1 MKKIAV
7 LTSGGDAPGMNP
19 AIRSV
24 VRTAIYKG
32 LEVVGV
38 KHGYKG
44 LIEKDFFPM
53 HRGSVADIVQRG
65 GTILLSARCEEFKTE
80 EGRKTAYANMR
91 EEGIDALVVIGGD
104 GSLKGVQKINAE
116 SEIKAVGIPGTI
128 DNDLSCTD
136 YTIGVD
142 TAMNTILDAINKIR
156 DTATSHERTF
166 VIECMGRDSGY
177 LALMTGLAGGAEY
190 ILVPEID
197 FTPQQVCDKI
207 TQGFDRGKLHSL
219 ILIAEG
225 VKAPFSDL
233 SEYNGSP
240 GMAMGD
246 LIRERTGMETRVTIL
261 GHLQRGGS
269 PTATDR
275 IVASRMGGKAV
286 DLILEGK
293 RNKMVT
299 YKDNSIGFCDVED
312 AIKKTETI
320 NMDIYNLANI
330 LSM

>member
-1 MKKIAV
+1 MNKVAV

-44 LIEKDFFPM
+44 LINKDFYPM
-53 HRGSVADIVQRG
+53 NRGSVADIIQRG

-80 EGRKTAYANMR
+80 EGRKKAYANMR
-91 EEGIDALVVIGGD
+91 EEGIDGLIVIGGD

-128 DNDLSCTD
+128 DNDLSGTD

-225 VKAPFSDL
+225 VKAPFADL

-246 LIRERTGMETRVTIL
+246 LIREKTGMETRVTIL

-275 IVASRMGGKAV
+275 IVASRMGYKAV
-286 DLILEGK
+286 DLLLKGK
-293 RNKMVT
+293 RDKVVN
-299 YKDNSIGFCDVED
+299 YKDNSIGYCDIAD
-312 AIKKTETI
+312 AVVKKQEI
-320 NMDIYNLANI
+320 NMDIHKLANI

>member
-24 VRTAIYKG
+24 ARTAIFYN
-32 LEVVGV
+32 LEVVGI
-38 KHGYKG
+38 KHGYEG
-44 LIEKDFFPM
+44 LINKDFFPM
-53 HRGSVADIVQRG
+53 NRGSVADIIQRG
-65 GTILLSARCEEFKTE
+65 GTVLLSARCEEFKTE
-80 EGRKTAYANMR
+80 EGRKKAYKNMR
-91 EEGIDALVVIGGD
+91 DENIDALVVIGGD
-104 GSLKGVQKINAE
+104 GSLRGVQKINQE
-116 SEIKAVGIPGTI
+116 SEIRAVGIPATI

-142 TAMNTILDAINKIR
+142 TAMNTILDAVNKIR

-177 LALMTGLAGGAEY
+177 LALMAGLAGGAEF

-197 FTPQQVCDKI
+197 FTPQEVSERI
-207 TQGFDRGKLHSL
+207 VQGFERGKLHSL

-225 VKAPFSDL
+225 VKAPFADL
-233 SEYNGSP
+233 TGYNGSP
-240 GMAMGD
+240 GLAMGD
-246 LIRERTGMETRVTIL
+246 LIRETTGMETRVTIL

-275 IVASRMGGKAV
+275 IIASRMGAEAV
-286 DLILEGK
+286 EILIEGE
-293 RNKMVT
+293 RNKMVN
-299 YKDNSIGFCDVED
+299 YKDNSIGSCSIED
-312 AIKKTETI
+312 SIEKVQQI
-320 NMDIYNLANI
+320 DMDIYNLASI

>member
-24 VRTAIYKG
+24 VRTAIYHG
-32 LEVVGV
+32 LEVVGIR
-38 KHGYKG
+38 HGYKG

-53 HRGSVADIVQRG
+53 KRGSVADIVQRG

-80 EGRKTAYANMR
+80 AGRKKAYANMQ
-91 EEGIDALVVIGGD
+91 EEGIDGLVVIGGD
-104 GSLKGVQKINAE
+104 GSLRGVQKINAE
-116 SEIKAVGIPGTI
+116 SDIKAVGIPGTI
-128 DNDLSCTD
+128 DNDLACTD

-142 TAMNTILDAINKIR
+142 TAMNTIVEAINKIR

-207 TQGFDRGKLHSL
+207 TQGFKRGKLHSL

-225 VKAPFSDL
+225 VKAPFADL
-233 SEYNGSP
+233 TEYHGSP

-246 LIRERTGMETRVTIL
+246 LIREKLVW
-261 GHLQRGGS
+261 
-269 PTATDR
+269 
-275 IVASRMGGKAV
+275 K
-286 DLILEGK
+286 LE
-293 RNKMVT
+293 
-299 YKDNSIGFCDVED
+299 
-312 AIKKTETI
+312 
-320 NMDIYNLANI
+320 
-330 LSM
+330 

>member
-24 VRTAIYKG
+24 VRTAIYYN

-38 KHGYKG
+38 RHGYKG

-53 HRGSVADIVQRG
+53 DRGSVGDIIQRG

-80 EGRKTAYANMR
+80 EGRKKAYENMR
-91 EEGIDALVVIGGD
+91 EEGIEALVVIGGD
-104 GSLKGVQKINAE
+104 GSLRGVQKINKE

-128 DNDLSCTD
+128 DNDLACTD

-142 TAMNTILDAINKIR
+142 TAINTILDAVNKIR

-177 LALMTGLAGGAEY
+177 LSLMTGLAGGAEY

-197 FTPQQVCDKI
+197 FTPQEVCDKI
-207 TQGFDRGKLHSL
+207 TQGFKRGKLHSL

-225 VKAPFSDL
+225 VKAPFADL
-233 SEYNGSP
+233 KEYHGSP

-246 LIRERTGMETRVTIL
+246 LIREKTGMETRVTIL

-275 IVASRMGGKAV
+275 IVASRMGYKAV
-286 DLILEGK
+286 DLLLEGE
-293 RNKMVT
+293 RDKMVT
-299 YKDNSIGFCDVED
+299 YSNNSIGSCGIEEAIVEKESID
-312 AIKKTETI
+312 
-320 NMDIYNLANI
+320 MDIYKLAKI

>member
-24 VRTAIYKG
+24 VRTAIYHN

-38 KHGYKG
+38 RHGYMG

-53 HRGSVADIVQRG
+53 DRGSVGDIIQRG

-80 EGRKTAYANMR
+80 AGRKKAYQNMR

-104 GSLKGVQKINAE
+104 GSLRGVQKINAE
-116 SEIKAVGIPGTI
+116 SEFKAVGIPGTI

-197 FTPQQVCDKI
+197 FTPQEVCDKI
-207 TQGFDRGKLHSL
+207 TQGFKRGKLHSL

-233 SEYNGSP
+233 DEYNGSP
-240 GMAMGD
+240 GLAMGD
-246 LIRERTGMETRVTIL
+246 IIREKTNMETRVTIL

-275 IVASRMGGKAV
+275 IVASRMGYKAV
-286 DLILEGK
+286 DLLLNGE

-299 YKDNSIGFCDVED
+299 YKNNSIGSCSVEE
-312 AIKKTETI
+312 AIVEKESI
-320 NMDIYNLANI
+320 NMEIFKLAKI

>member
-24 VRTAIYKG
+24 VRTAIYHN

-38 KHGYKG
+38 RHGYQG
-44 LIEKDFFPM
+44 LIEKDFFNM
-53 HRGSVADIVQRG
+53 DRGSVGDIIQRG

-80 EGRKTAYANMR
+80 AGRKKAYENMR
-91 EEGIDALVVIGGD
+91 EEDIDALVVIGGD

-177 LALMTGLAGGAEY
+177 LALMAGLAGGAEY

-197 FTPQQVCDKI
+197 FTPQEVCDKI
-207 TQGFDRGKLHSL
+207 TQGFKRGKLHSL

-225 VKAPFSDL
+225 VKAPFADL
-233 SEYNGSP
+233 DEYNGSP
-240 GMAMGD
+240 GLAMGD
-246 LIRERTGMETRVTIL
+246 LIRDRTDMETRVTIL

-275 IVASRMGGKAV
+275 IIASRMGYKAV
-286 DLILEGK
+286 DLLINGEK
-293 RNKMVT
+293 NKMVSF
-299 YKDNSIGFCDVED
+299 KNNSISFCNIED
-312 AIKKTETI
+312 AIVEKESL
-320 NMDIYNLANI
+320 NMEIFKLAKI

>member
-1 MKKIAV
+1 MKKVAV

-24 VRTAIYKG
+24 VRTAIYKN

-38 KHGYKG
+38 RHGYKG
-44 LIEKDFFPM
+44 LIEKDFFDM
-53 HRGSVADIVQRG
+53 ERGSVADIVQRG
-65 GTILLSARCEEFKTE
+65 GTILLSARCDEFKTE
-80 EGRKTAYANMR
+80 SGRKKAYANMK
-91 EEGIDALVVIGGD
+91 EEGIDGIVVIGGD
-104 GSLKGVQKINAE
+104 GSLRGVQKINEE
-116 SEIKAVGIPGTI
+116 SDIKAVGIPGTI

-142 TAMNTILDAINKIR
+142 TAMNTILDAVNKIR

-166 VIECMGRDSGY
+166 VIECMGRESGY

-190 ILVPEID
+190 ILLPEID
-197 FTPQQVCDKI
+197 FTPQEVCDKI
-207 TQGFDRGKLHSL
+207 TQGFNRGKLHSL
-219 ILIAEG
+219 IIIAEG
-225 VKAPFSDL
+225 VEAPFVDL
-233 SEYNGSP
+233 NEYNGSP
-240 GMAMGD
+240 GMAMGE

-275 IVASRMGGKAV
+275 IVASRMGAKAV
-286 DLILEGK
+286 ELLLEGK
-293 RNKMVT
+293 RDKMVN
-299 YKDNSIGFCDVED
+299 YKDNSIGVCEIKD
-312 AIKKTETI
+312 AVKKNDTI

>member
-1 MKKIAV
+1 
-7 LTSGGDAPGMNP
+7 
-19 AIRSV
+19 
-24 VRTAIYKG
+24 
-32 LEVVGV
+32 
-38 KHGYKG
+38 
-44 LIEKDFFPM
+44 
-53 HRGSVADIVQRG
+53 
-65 GTILLSARCEEFKTE
+65 
-80 EGRKTAYANMR
+80 
-91 EEGIDALVVIGGD
+91 
-104 GSLKGVQKINAE
+104 
-116 SEIKAVGIPGTI
+116 
-128 DNDLSCTD
+128 
-136 YTIGVD
+136 
-142 TAMNTILDAINKIR
+142 MNTILDAINKIR

-197 FTPQQVCDKI
+197 FTPQEVCDKI

-225 VKAPFSDL
+225 VKAPFADL

-246 LIRERTGMETRVTIL
+246 LIREKTGMETRVTIL

-275 IVASRMGGKAV
+275 IVASRMGAKAI
-286 DLILEGK
+286 DLLLEGK
-293 RNKMVT
+293 RDKMVN
-299 YKDNSIGFCDVED
+299 YKDNSIGYCKIDD

-320 NMDIYNLANI
+320 NMDIYELANI

>member
-24 VRTAIYKG
+24 VRTARFYN

-38 KHGYKG
+38 KYGYQG
-44 LIEKDFFPM
+44 LIDKDFFPM
-53 HRGSVADIVQRG
+53 NRRSVADIIHRG
-65 GTILLSARCEEFKTE
+65 GTILFSARCEEFKTKD
-80 EGRKTAYANMR
+80 GRAKAYKNMLD
-91 EEGIDALVVIGGD
+91 EGIDALVVIGGD
-104 GSLKGVQKINAE
+104 GSLHGVQKINQE
-116 SEIKAVGIPGTI
+116 SDIKAVGIPATI
-128 DNDLSCTD
+128 DNDLACTD

-177 LALMTGLAGGAEY
+177 LALMAGLAGGAEF

-197 FTPQQVCDKI
+197 FTPQEVIDRI
-207 TQGFDRGKLHSL
+207 VQGYNRGKLHSL

-225 VKAPFSDL
+225 VETPFDDL
-233 SEYNGSP
+233 KVNNGSP
-240 GMAMGD
+240 GFAMGE
-246 LIRERTGMETRVTIL
+246 LIREKTGMETRVTIL

-275 IVASRMGGKAV
+275 IVASRMGAKAV
-286 DLILEGK
+286 ELLIDGK
-293 RNKMVT
+293 RNKMVN
-299 YKDNSIGFCDVED
+299 YKENSIGSCSIEDSIVKVEQID
-312 AIKKTETI
+312 
-320 NMDIYNLANI
+320 MDIYNLASI

>member
-24 VRTAIYKG
+24 VRTAVYKG

-44 LIEKDFFPM
+44 LIEKDFLPM
-53 HRGSVADIVQRG
+53 NRGAVADIVQRG

-80 EGRKTAYANMR
+80 AGRKKAYANMKA
-91 EEGIDALVVIGGD
+91 EGIDALVVIGGD

-116 SEIKAVGIPGTI
+116 SDIKAIGIPGTI

-225 VKAPFSDL
+225 VKAPFADL

-275 IVASRMGGKAV
+275 IVASRMGGKAI
-286 DLILEGK
+286 DLLLEGK
-293 RNKMVT
+293 RDKMVT
-299 YKDNSIGFCDVED
+299 YKDNSIGCCEVAD

>member
-1 MKKIAV
+1 MEKIAV

-19 AIRSV
+19 AIRSI
-24 VRTAIYKG
+24 VRTAIYHG

-44 LIEKDFFPM
+44 LIRKDFLQM
-53 HRGSVADIVQRG
+53 ERGSVADIVQRG

-80 EGRKTAYANMR
+80 EGRKKAYNNMR
-91 EEGIDALVVIGGD
+91 EEGIDGLIVIGGD
-104 GSLKGVQKINAE
+104 GSLRGVQKINQE
-116 SEIKAVGIPGTI
+116 SDIKAIGIPGTI
-128 DNDLSCTD
+128 DNDLACTD

-166 VIECMGRDSGY
+166 VIECMGRNSGY

-197 FTPQQVCDKI
+197 FTPQEVCDKI
-207 TQGFDRGKLHSL
+207 TQGFKRGKLHSL

-225 VKAPFSDL
+225 VEAPFANL

-246 LIRERTGMETRVTIL
+246 LIREKTGMETRVTIL

-275 IVASRMGGKAV
+275 IVASRMAAKAV
-286 DLILEGK
+286 ELLLEGK
-293 RNKMVT
+293 RNKMVN
-299 YKDNSIGFCDVED
+299 YKDNSIGVCEIKDS
-312 AIKKTETI
+312 IKKIEKI

>member
-1 MKKIAV
+1 
-7 LTSGGDAPGMNP
+7 MNP

-24 VRTAIYKG
+24 VRTAIYQD
-32 LEVVGV
+32 LEVIGV
-38 KHGYKG
+38 RHGYKG

-53 HRGSVADIVQRG
+53 DRGSVGDIIQRG

-80 EGRKTAYANMR
+80 AGRKKAYENMR

-104 GSLKGVQKINAE
+104 GSLRGVQKINAE
-116 SEIKAVGIPGTI
+116 SEFMAVGIPGTI

-197 FTPQQVCDKI
+197 FTPQEVCDKI

-225 VKAPFSDL
+225 IKAPFDDL

-246 LIRERTGMETRVTIL
+246 LIREKTGMETRVTIL

-275 IVASRMGGKAV
+275 IVASRMGYKAV
-286 DLILEGK
+286 DLLLNGE
-293 RNKMVT
+293 RNRMVT
-299 YKDNSIGFCDVED
+299 YKNNSIGSCSVEE
-312 AIKKTETI
+312 AIAKKESI
-320 NMDIYNLANI
+320 NMDIFKLAKI

>member
-24 VRTAIYKG
+24 VRTAIYHG
-32 LEVVGV
+32 LEVIGV
-38 KHGYKG
+38 RHGYKG
-44 LIEKDFFPM
+44 LINKDFFPM

-65 GTILLSARCEEFKTE
+65 GTILLSARCEEFRTI
-80 EGRKTAYANMR
+80 EGRKKAYANLE
-91 EEGIDALVVIGGD
+91 EEGIDALIVIGGD
-104 GSLKGVQKINAE
+104 GSLKGAQKIDEE
-116 SEIKAVGIPGTI
+116 SEIKVIGIPGTI
-128 DNDLSCTD
+128 DNDLACTD

-166 VIECMGRDSGY
+166 VIECMGRDAGY
-177 LALMTGLAGGAEY
+177 LALMAGLAGGAEY

-197 FTPQQVCDKI
+197 FTPQEVCDKI
-207 TQGFDRGKLHSL
+207 VQGFNRGKLHSL

-225 VKAPFSDL
+225 VKAPFANL

-246 LIRERTGMETRVTIL
+246 LIREKTGMETRVTVL

-275 IVASRMGGKAV
+275 IIASRMAAKAV
-286 DLILEGK
+286 ELLLEGK
-293 RNKMVT
+293 TRKVVN
-299 YKDNSIGFCDVED
+299 YKDNSIGYCELED
-312 AIKKTETI
+312 ALKKVNKI
-320 NMDIYNLANI
+320 DMNIYSLANI

>member
-1 MKKIAV
+1 MNKIAV

-38 KHGYKG
+38 RHGYKG

-53 HRGSVADIVQRG
+53 DRGSVADIVQRG
-65 GTILLSARCEEFKTE
+65 GTILLSARCDEFKTD
-80 EGRKTAYANMR
+80 EGRKKAYANLK
-91 EEGIDALVVIGGD
+91 EEGVDALVVIGGD

-116 SEIKAVGIPGTI
+116 SDIQAVGIPGTI

-225 VKAPFSDL
+225 IKAPFVDL
-233 SEYNGSP
+233 SGYNGSP

-246 LIRERTGMETRVTIL
+246 LIREKTGMETRVTIL

-275 IVASRMGGKAV
+275 IVASRMGAKAIE
-286 DLILEGK
+286 LLLEGK
-293 RNKMVT
+293 RDKMVN
-299 YKDNSIGFCDVED
+299 YKDNSIGCCEIEE

>member
-1 MKKIAV
+1 MKKVAV

-38 KHGYKG
+38 RHGYKG
-44 LIEKDFFPM
+44 LIEKDFFDM
-53 HRGSVADIVQRG
+53 ERGSVADIVQRG
-65 GTILLSARCEEFKTE
+65 GTILLSARCDEFKTE
-80 EGRKTAYANMR
+80 SGRKKAYANMK
-91 EEGIDALVVIGGD
+91 EEGIDGIVVIGGD
-104 GSLKGVQKINAE
+104 GSLRGVQKINEE
-116 SEIKAVGIPGTI
+116 SDIKAVGIPGTI

-142 TAMNTILDAINKIR
+142 TAMNTILDAVNKIR

-166 VIECMGRDSGY
+166 VIECMGRESGY

-190 ILVPEID
+190 ILLPEID
-197 FTPQQVCDKI
+197 FTPQEVCDKI
-207 TQGFDRGKLHSL
+207 TQGFNRGKLHSL
-219 ILIAEG
+219 IIIAEG
-225 VKAPFSDL
+225 VEAPFVDL
-233 SEYNGSP
+233 NEYNGSP
-240 GMAMGD
+240 GMAMGE

-275 IVASRMGGKAV
+275 IVASRMGAKAV
-286 DLILEGK
+286 ELLLEGK
-293 RNKMVT
+293 RDKMVN
-299 YKDNSIGFCDVED
+299 YKDNSIGVCEIKD
-312 AIKKTETI
+312 AVKKNDTI

>member
-19 AIRSV
+19 AIRSL

-38 KHGYKG
+38 RHGYKG
-44 LIEKDFFPM
+44 LIEKDFFEM
-53 HRGSVADIVQRG
+53 DRGSVGDIIQRG
-65 GTILLSARCEEFKTE
+65 GTILQSARCKEFTTKA
-80 EGRKTAYANMR
+80 GRKKAYANLE
-91 EEGIDALVVIGGD
+91 EEGITGLIVIGGD
-104 GSLKGVQKINAE
+104 GSLLGAQKINAE
-116 SEIKAVGIPGTI
+116 SDIKAVGIPATI

-156 DTATSHERTF
+156 DTATSHERIF

-177 LALMTGLAGGAEY
+177 LALMSGLAGGAEY

-197 FTPQQVCDKI
+197 FTPQDVCDKI
-207 TQGFDRGKLHSL
+207 MQGFKRGKLHSL

-225 VKAPFSDL
+225 VKSPFANSN
-233 SEYNGSP
+233 EYNGSP
-240 GMAMGD
+240 GLAMGD
-246 LIRERTGMETRVTIL
+246 IIREKTGMETRVTIL

-275 IVASRMGGKAV
+275 IVASRMGYKAV
-286 DLILEGK
+286 EILIDGQ
-293 RNKMVT
+293 RDKMIT
-299 YKDNSIGFCDVED
+299 YTGNSIGCCNIDE
-312 AIKKTETI
+312 AIADNQTI
-320 NMDIYNLANI
+320 NMDIFNIANI

>member
-38 KHGYKG
+38 RHGYKG

-53 HRGSVADIVQRG
+53 ERGSVADIIQRG
-65 GTILLSARCEEFKTE
+65 GTILLSARCDAFKTKA
-80 EGRKTAYANMR
+80 GRKKAYANMK
-91 EEGIDALVVIGGD
+91 EEGIEALIVIGGD

-116 SEIKAVGIPGTI
+116 SDIKAVGIPGTI

-197 FTPQQVCDKI
+197 FTPQEVCDKI
-207 TQGFDRGKLHSL
+207 TQGFNRGKLHSL

-233 SEYNGSP
+233 KEYNGSP

-275 IVASRMGGKAV
+275 IVASRMGYKAV
-286 DLILEGK
+286 DLLLNDK

-299 YKDNSIGFCDVED
+299 YKNNAIGSCNVED
-312 AIKKTETI
+312 AIVEKESV
-320 NMDIYNLANI
+320 NMDIFKLSKI

>member
-24 VRTAIYKG
+24 VRTAIYKD

-38 KHGYKG
+38 SHGFEG
-44 LIEKDFFPM
+44 LIEKKFFAM
-53 HRGSVADIVQRG
+53 ERGSVADIVQHG
-65 GTILLSARCEEFKTE
+65 GTILFSARSDEFKTE
-80 EGRKTAYANMR
+80 RGRKKAYANME
-91 EEGIDALVVIGGD
+91 EEGIEGLVIIGGD
-104 GSLKGVQKINAE
+104 GSLRGVQKINAE
-116 SEIKAVGIPGTI
+116 SNINAVGIPGTI
-128 DNDLSCTD
+128 DNDLACTD

-166 VIECMGRDSGY
+166 VIECMGRDSGH

-197 FTPQQVCDKI
+197 FVPQEVCDKI
-207 TQGFDRGKLHSL
+207 TQGFNKGKLHSL

-225 VKAPFSDL
+225 VEGPFANLDN
-233 SEYNGSP
+233 YNGSP
-240 GMAMGD
+240 GMAMGEI
-246 LIRERTGMETRVTIL
+246 IRERTGMETRVTIL

-275 IVASRMGGKAV
+275 IVASRMGAKAV
-286 DLILEGK
+286 ELLLEGK
-293 RNKMVT
+293 RDKMVN
-299 YKDNSIGFCDVED
+299 YKNNSIGVCDIKD
-312 AIKKTETI
+312 AIKNNARI

>member
-7 LTSGGDAPGMNP
+7 LTIGGDAPGMNP
-19 AIRSV
+19 AIRSI
-24 VRTAIYKG
+24 VRTAIYHG

-44 LIEKDFFPM
+44 LIRKDFLPM
-53 HRGSVADIVQRG
+53 DRGSVADIVQRG

-80 EGRKTAYANMR
+80 EGRQKAYANMK
-91 EEGIDALVVIGGD
+91 EEGIDAIVVIGGD

-116 SEIKAVGIPGTI
+116 SDIKAVGIPGTI

-166 VIECMGRDSGY
+166 VIECMGCDSGY

-197 FTPQQVCDKI
+197 FTPQKVCDKI

-225 VKAPFSDL
+225 VKAPFVDL
-233 SEYNGSP
+233 SGYNGSP

-246 LIRERTGMETRVTIL
+246 LIREKTGMETRVTIL

-275 IVASRMGGKAV
+275 IISSRMGAQAV
-286 DLILEGK
+286 DILIEGE
-293 RNKMVT
+293 RNKMVN
-299 YKDNSIGFCDVED
+299 YKDNSIGVCEIKD

-320 NMDIYNLANI
+320 NMDIYKLANI

>member
-38 KHGYKG
+38 RHGYKG

-53 HRGSVADIVQRG
+53 ERGSVADIIQRG
-65 GTILLSARCEEFKTE
+65 GTILLSARCDEFKTE
-80 EGRKTAYANMR
+80 AGRKKAYANLK
-91 EEGIDALVVIGGD
+91 EEGIEALVVIGGD

-116 SEIKAVGIPGTI
+116 SDIKAVGIPGTI

-207 TQGFDRGKLHSL
+207 TQGFKRGKLHSL

-225 VKAPFSDL
+225 VKAPFVNL
-233 SEYNGSP
+233 NEYNGSP

-246 LIRERTGMETRVTIL
+246 LIRERTGMETRVTVL

-275 IVASRMGGKAV
+275 IVASRMGAKAI
-286 DLILEGK
+286 DLLLEGK
-293 RNKMVT
+293 RDKMVN
-299 YKDNSIGFCDVED
+299 YKDNSIGCCEIDD
-312 AIKKTETI
+312 AVKKTETI
-320 NMDIYNLANI
+320 NLDIYELANI

>member
-7 LTSGGDAPGMNP
+7 LTSGGDSPGMNP

-24 VRTAIYKG
+24 VRTAIYYN

-44 LIEKDFFPM
+44 LIEKDFIPM
-53 HRGSVADIVQRG
+53 DRGSVADIIQRG
-65 GTILLSARCEEFKTE
+65 GTVLLSARCEEFKTE
-80 EGRKTAYANMR
+80 AGRQRAYKNMQ

-104 GSLKGVQKINAE
+104 GSLRGVQKINAE

-166 VIECMGRDSGY
+166 VIECMGRGSGY

-197 FTPQQVCDKI
+197 FDPKEVTDKI
-207 TQGFDRGKLHSL
+207 KQGFKRGKLHSL

-225 VKAPFSDL
+225 VKAPFADL

-246 LIRERTGMETRVTIL
+246 LIREGTGMETRVTIL

-275 IVASRMGGKAV
+275 VVASRMGHKAV
-286 DLILEGK
+286 DLLLQGK
-293 RNKMVT
+293 RDKMVN
-299 YKDNSIGFCDVED
+299 YKNNSIGSCDITD
-312 AIKKTETI
+312 AIVKKSEI
-320 NMDIYNLANI
+320 DMKIYQLANI

>member
-1 MKKIAV
+1 MKKIAI

-24 VRTAIYKG
+24 VRTAIYHD
-32 LEVVGV
+32 LQVVGV
-38 KHGYKG
+38 RHGYKG
-44 LIEKDFFPM
+44 LIRKDLFPM
-53 HRGSVADIVQRG
+53 ERGSVADIIQRG
-65 GTILLSARCEEFKTE
+65 GTMLLSARCEEFKTE
-80 EGRKTAYANMR
+80 AGRKKAYSNMK
-91 EEGIDALVVIGGD
+91 EEGIDGLIVIGGD
-104 GSLKGVQKINAE
+104 GSLRGVQKINKE

-166 VIECMGRDSGY
+166 VIECMGRNSGY
-177 LALMTGLAGGAEY
+177 LALMAGLAGGAEY

-207 TQGFDRGKLHSL
+207 TQGFKRGKLHSL

-225 VKAPFSDL
+225 VKAPFANL

-240 GMAMGD
+240 GLAMGD
-246 LIRERTGMETRVTIL
+246 LIREKTGMETRVTIL

-275 IVASRMGGKAV
+275 IVASRMGAKAV
-286 DLILEGK
+286 ELLLEGK
-293 RNKMVT
+293 RNMMVN
-299 YKDNSIGFCDVED
+299 YKDNSIGFCEIKDS
-312 AIKKTETI
+312 IKKIEKI
-320 NMDIYNLANI
+320 DMDIHELANI

>member
-7 LTSGGDAPGMNP
+7 LTSGGDSPGMNP

-24 VRTAIYKG
+24 VRTAIYYN

-44 LIEKDFFPM
+44 LIEKDFIPM
-53 HRGSVADIVQRG
+53 DRGSVADIIQRG
-65 GTILLSARCEEFKTE
+65 GTVLLSARCEEFKTE
-80 EGRKTAYANMR
+80 AGRQRAYKNMQ

-104 GSLKGVQKINAE
+104 GSLRGVQKINAE

-166 VIECMGRDSGY
+166 VIECMGRGSGY

-197 FTPQQVCDKI
+197 FDPKEVTDKI
-207 TQGFDRGKLHSL
+207 KRGFKRGKLHSL

-225 VKAPFSDL
+225 VKAPFADL

-275 IVASRMGGKAV
+275 VVASRMGHKAV
-286 DLILEGK
+286 DLLLQGK
-293 RNKMVT
+293 RDKMVN
-299 YKDNSIGFCDVED
+299 YKNNSIGSCDITD
-312 AIKKTETI
+312 AIVKKSEI
-320 NMDIYNLANI
+320 DMKIYQLANI

>member
-24 VRTAIYKG
+24 VRTAIFYN

-38 KHGYKG
+38 KHGYQG
-44 LIEKDFFPM
+44 LINKDFYPM
-53 HRGSVADIVQRG
+53 NRGSVADIIQRG
-65 GTILLSARCEEFKTE
+65 GTVLFSARCEEFKTK
-80 EGRKTAYANMR
+80 EGRAKAYQNMR
-91 EEGIDALVVIGGD
+91 EENIDALVVIGGD
-104 GSLKGVQKINAE
+104 GSLHGVQKINEE
-116 SEIKAVGIPGTI
+116 SDIRAVGIPATI
-128 DNDLSCTD
+128 DNDLACTD

-142 TAMNTILDAINKIR
+142 TAMNTILDAVNKIR

-177 LALMTGLAGGAEY
+177 LALMAGLAGGAEF

-197 FTPQQVCDKI
+197 FTPKEVTERI
-207 TQGFDRGKLHSL
+207 VQGFSRGKLHSL

-225 VKAPFSDL
+225 VKAPFADL
-233 SEYNGSP
+233 TGYNGSP
-240 GMAMGD
+240 GLAMGD
-246 LIRERTGMETRVTIL
+246 LIREKTGMETRVTIL

-275 IVASRMGGKAV
+275 IISSRMGAQAV
-286 DLILEGK
+286 DILIEGE
-293 RNKMVT
+293 RNKMVN
-299 YKDNSIGFCDVED
+299 YKDNSIGSCDIED
-312 AIKKTETI
+312 AIVKVQQI
-320 NMDIYNLANI
+320 DMDIYNLASI

>member
-1 MKKIAV
+1 MKKLAI

-19 AIRSV
+19 AIRAV
-24 VRTAIYKG
+24 ARTAIFYNV
-32 LEVVGV
+32 EVVGV
-38 KHGYKG
+38 RYGFKG
-44 LIEKDFFPM
+44 LIEKDFFEM
-53 HRGSVADIVQRG
+53 KRSSVADIIQRG
-65 GTILLSARCEEFKTE
+65 GTVLFSARCEEFLSR
-80 EGRKTAYANMR
+80 EGREKAYQNMR
-91 EEGIDALVVIGGD
+91 EEGIDSLVVIGGD
-104 GSLKGVQKINAE
+104 GSLHGVQKINQE
-116 SEIKAVGIPGTI
+116 SEISAVGIPATI

-177 LALMTGLAGGAEY
+177 LALMTGLAGGAEF

-197 FTPQQVCDKI
+197 FTPQEVTNRI
-207 TQGFDRGKLHSL
+207 VQGFNKGKLHSL

-225 VKAPFSDL
+225 VKAPFVDL
-233 SEYNGSP
+233 SGYNGSP
-240 GMAMGD
+240 GLAMGD
-246 LIRERTGMETRVTIL
+246 LIREKTGMETRVTIL

-275 IVASRMGGKAV
+275 IIASRMGAKAV
-286 DLILEGK
+286 DMLIEGH
-293 RNKMVT
+293 RDIMIN
-299 YKDNSIGFCDVED
+299 YKDNSIGSCKIAD
-312 AIKKTETI
+312 AIVEAQQI
-320 NMDIYNLANI
+320 DMDIYNLASI